1 VSAHRYLAVAAAPG
15 PPDPMHGN
23 DTRRRTD
30 VAVPLLR
37 FALAGLLAVV
47 AVGVIAVIAQRN
59 AARNDAIRDARTLA
73 RLAGD
78 GILAPN
84 VNQALLDGDP
94 RQVAHVDKLVR
105 DKILTEDGIVR
116 VKLWDSTGHIV
127 YSDLHSLRGRRFD
140 LPEDEREA
148 FTTGKVAAELTDL
161 SRAENR
167 FDRLSGKLL
176 EVYLPIRSVEGK
188 PLLFELYQRQSSVA
202 TTARKTWLSF
212 APALIGALLLLQLL
226 QLPLAYRM
234 ARTLHDNRQ
243 EREALLLRALAA
255 SDTERRRIASD
266 LHDGVVQDLAGTS
279 YALAA
284 AADRID
290 GTAGPEV
297 SGALR
302 DGAKQTR
309 RSIRQLRS
317 LLVDIY
323 PPDLH
328 RAGLAAALSDLV
340 APLESRGVRAR
351 VDLPPGL
358 RLEPEAEAL
367 MFRTAQ
373 EALRNV
379 MAHSNAE
386 HVDVS
391 VCLENSHAGLTIA
404 DDGRGFTPDVAEA
417 AREDGHLGLR
427 VLQDMA
433 RDAGGKLDIDSEP
446 GRGTRVLLEVPVA

>member
-1 VSAHRYLAVAAAPG
+1 
-15 PPDPMHGN
+15 MHGT

-30 VAVPLLR
+30 VALPLLR

-47 AVGVIAVIAQRN
+47 VVGAIAVWLQRS
-59 AARNDAIRDARTLA
+59 AARDDAIKDATTVA
-73 RLAGD
+73 KLAGN
-78 GILAPN
+78 GIVAPAAT
-84 VNQALLDGDP
+84 QQLLDGDP
-94 RQVAHVDKLVR
+94 RAIADMDRLVR
-105 DKILTEDGIVR
+105 SKIISKDGGIVR
-116 VKLWDSTGHIV
+116 VKIWDASGRIV
-127 YSDLHSLRGRRFD
+127 YADLHSLINRQFP
-140 LPEDEREA
+140 LPADERNA
-148 FTTGKVAAELTDL
+148 LATGDSEAELTHL

-167 FDRLSGKLL
+167 YDELHGKLL
-176 EVYLPIRSVEGK
+176 EVYLGIRATTGER
-188 PLLFELYQRQSSVA
+188 LLFELYQAQQSV
-202 TTARKTWLSF
+202 TDTAEKTFLAF

-234 ARTLHDNRQ
+234 ARSLHENRL

-290 GTAGPEV
+290 GQAPDV
-297 SGALR
+297 SEALR
-302 DGAKQTR
+302 DGARQTR

-340 APLESRGVRAR
+340 APLEARGVQAR

-358 RLEPEAEAL
+358 RLERDAEAL

-379 MAHSNAE
+379 MAHSEAN

-391 VCLENSHAGLTIA
+391 VILENSHAGLTIA
-404 DDGRGFTPDVAEA
+404 DDGRGFTPDVAQA
-417 AREDGHLGLR
+417 ARDDGHLGLR
-427 VLQDMA
+427 VLADMA
-433 RDAGGKLDIDSEP
+433 QDAGGRLDIDSEP
-446 GRGTRVLLEVPVA
+446 GRGTRVCLEVPVS

>member
-1 VSAHRYLAVAAAPG
+1 
-15 PPDPMHGN
+15 MHGN

-30 VAVPLLR
+30 VAIPLLR

-47 AVGVIAVIAQRN
+47 VVGAIAVVVQRN
-59 AARNDAIRDARTLA
+59 AARNDAIADARTLA
-73 RLAGD
+73 RLAGE

-84 VNQALLDGDP
+84 VNQALVDGDP
-94 RQVAHVDKLVR
+94 KQVAVVDKLVR
-105 DKILTEDGIVR
+105 AKILSEDGIVR
-116 VKLWDSTGHIV
+116 VKLWDSTGRIV

-148 FTTGKVAAELTDL
+148 FDTGKTAAELTDL
-161 SRAENR
+161 SREENR
-167 FDRLSGKLL
+167 FDKLSGKLL
-176 EVYLPIRSVEGK
+176 EVYLPIKSVEGK

-202 TTARKTWLSF
+202 TTARKTWLTF
-212 APALIGALLLLQLL
+212 VPALIGALLLLQLL

-290 GTAGPEV
+290 GAAPEV

-340 APLESRGVRAR
+340 APLESRGVHAR
-351 VDLPPGL
+351 VELPPGL
-358 RLEPEAEAL
+358 RLEPDQEAL

-379 MAHSNAE
+379 MAHSDAG

-391 VCLENSHAGLTIA
+391 VILENSRAGLTIA
-404 DDGRGFTPDVAEA
+404 DDGRGFSPDAADA

-427 VLQDMA
+427 VLADMA
-433 RDAGGKLDIDSEP
+433 RDAGGRLDIDSEP
-446 GRGTRVLLEVPVA
+446 GRGTRVLLEVPVP

>member
-1 VSAHRYLAVAAAPG
+1 
-15 PPDPMHGN
+15 MHGN

-30 VAVPLLR
+30 VAVPLAR
-37 FALAGLLAVV
+37 FALAGLLTVIVV
-47 AVGVIAVIAQRN
+47 GAIGVALQRN
-59 AARNDAIRDARTLA
+59 AARNDAIKDAKTLA
-73 RLAGD
+73 GLAGR
-78 GILAPN
+78 GIVEPN
-84 VNQALLDGDP
+84 VNEALLRGDP
-94 RQVAHVDKLVR
+94 AAIAHLDRLVR
-105 DKILTEDGIVR
+105 TRILPQDGIVR
-116 VKLWDSTGHIV
+116 VKLWDSKGRIV
-127 YSDLHSLRGRRFD
+127 YSDLSSLIRRHFD
-140 LPEDEREA
+140 LPDDERDA
-148 FTTGKVAAELTDL
+148 LITGKVEAELSNLKRD
-161 SRAENR
+161 ENR

-176 EVYLPIRSVEGK
+176 EVYLPIRATNGE

-202 TTARKTWLSF
+202 DTAQKTWLSF

-290 GTAGPEV
+290 GEAGPEV
-297 SGALR
+297 SETLR
-302 DGAKQTR
+302 DGARQTR

-317 LLVDIY
+317 LLVNIY

-340 APLESRGVRAR
+340 APLESRGVHAH
-351 VDLPPGL
+351 VELPPGL
-358 RLEPEAEAL
+358 RLEPDAEAL

-379 MAHSNAE
+379 MAHSDAAN
-386 HVDVS
+386 VDVS
-391 VCLENSHAGLTIA
+391 VILENSHAGLTIA
-404 DDGRGFTPDVAEA
+404 DDGVGFSLAAAEA
-417 AREDGHLGLR
+417 ARGNGHLGLR
-427 VLQDMA
+427 VLADMA
-433 RDAGGKLDIDSEP
+433 EDAGGRLDIDSEP
-446 GRGTRVLLEVPVA
+446 GRGTRVSLEVPVA

>member
-1 VSAHRYLAVAAAPG
+1 
-15 PPDPMHGN
+15 MQGN

-30 VAVPLLR
+30 VAVPLAR
-37 FALAGLLAVV
+37 FALAGLLAVIVVGAIGV
-47 AVGVIAVIAQRN
+47 ALQRN

-73 RLAGD
+73 RLAGN

-94 RQVAHVDKLVR
+94 EQVAKVDRLVR
-105 DKILTEDGIVR
+105 SKILSRDGIVR
-116 VKLWDSTGHIV
+116 VKLWDENGYIV

-140 LPEDEREA
+140 LPEDEKEA
-148 FTTGKVAAELTDL
+148 FDTGKAAAELTDL
-161 SRAENR
+161 TRDENR
-167 FDRLSGKLL
+167 FDGLSGKLL
-176 EVYLPIRSVEGK
+176 EVYLPIKSTDNK

-202 TTARKTWLSF
+202 TTAQKTWLTF

-255 SDTERRRIASD
+255 SDTERRRIAGD

-290 GTAGPEV
+290 GQAGPEV
-297 SGALR
+297 SEALR
-302 DGAKQTR
+302 DGARQTR

-340 APLESRGVRAR
+340 APLESRGVQAR

-358 RLEPEAEAL
+358 RLEPDTEAL

-379 MAHSNAE
+379 IAHSDASQ
-386 HVDVS
+386 VDVS
-391 VCLENSHAGLTIA
+391 VLLQNSHAGLTIA
-404 DDGRGFTPDVAEA
+404 DDGRGFSPADAEA

-427 VLQDMA
+427 VLADMA
-433 RDAGGKLDIDSEP
+433 KDAGGRLDIDSEP
-446 GRGTRVLLEVPVA
+446 GRGTRVLLEVPVR

>member
-1 VSAHRYLAVAAAPG
+1 
-15 PPDPMHGN
+15 MHGN

-30 VAVPLLR
+30 VAVPLAR
-37 FALAGLLAVV
+37 FALAGL
-47 AVGVIAVIAQRN
+47 IAVIVVGAIAVWLQRT
-59 AARNDAIRDARTLA
+59 AARDDAIKDATTLA
-73 RLAGD
+73 KLAGN
-78 GILAPN
+78 GIVAPSAT
-84 VNQALLDGDP
+84 QHLLDGDP
-94 RQVAHVDKLVR
+94 RSIAEMDGLVR
-105 DKILTEDGIVR
+105 SKILTKDGGIVR
-116 VKLWDSTGHIV
+116 VKIWDSNGRIV
-127 YSDLHSLRGRRFD
+127 YSDLHSLINQRFP
-140 LPEDEREA
+140 LPEDERNA
-148 FTTGKVAAELTDL
+148 LATGNSEAELTHL

-167 FDRLSGKLL
+167 YDELHGKLL
-176 EVYLPIRSVEGK
+176 EVYLGIRATTGER
-188 PLLFELYQRQSSVA
+188 LLFELYQEQQSV
-202 TTARKTWLSF
+202 TDTAEKTFFAF

-234 ARTLHDNRQ
+234 ARSLHDNRQ

-284 AADRID
+284 SADRID
-290 GTAGPEV
+290 GQAPEV
-297 SGALR
+297 SEALR
-302 DGAKQTR
+302 DGARQTR

-340 APLESRGVRAR
+340 APLESRGVQAR
-351 VDLPPGL
+351 VELPPGL
-358 RLEPEAEAL
+358 RLEPDAEAL

-379 MAHSNAE
+379 MAHSDAN

-391 VCLENSHAGLTIA
+391 VILENSHAGLTIA
-404 DDGRGFTPDVAEA
+404 DDGRGFSPEAAEA

-427 VLQDMA
+427 VLADMA
-433 RDAGGKLDIDSEP
+433 QDAGGRLDIDSEP
-446 GRGTRVLLEVPVA
+446 GRGTRVSLEVPV

>member
-1 VSAHRYLAVAAAPG
+1 
-15 PPDPMHGN
+15 MHGN

-47 AVGVIAVIAQRN
+47 VVGAIAVVVQRN
-59 AARNDAIRDARTLA
+59 AARNDAIDDARTLA
-73 RLAGD
+73 RLAGE

-94 RQVAHVDKLVR
+94 EQVAVVDKLVR
-105 DKILTEDGIVR
+105 AKILSEDGIVR
-116 VKLWDSTGHIV
+116 VKLWDSTGRIV

-148 FTTGKVAAELTDL
+148 FDTGKAAAELTDL
-161 SRAENR
+161 SRDENR
-167 FDRLSGKLL
+167 FDKLSGKLL
-176 EVYLPIRSVEGK
+176 EVYLPIKSAEGK

-202 TTARKTWLSF
+202 TTARKTWLTF
-212 APALIGALLLLQLL
+212 VPALIGALLLLQLL

-234 ARTLHDNRQ
+234 ARTLHDNRH
-243 EREALLLRALAA
+243 ERELLLLRALAA

-290 GTAGPEV
+290 GAAPEV

-340 APLESRGVRAR
+340 APLESRGVHAR

-358 RLEPEAEAL
+358 RLEPDAEAL

-379 MAHSNAE
+379 MAHSDAG

-391 VCLENSHAGLTIA
+391 VVLENSHAGLTIA
-404 DDGRGFTPDVAEA
+404 DDGRGFTPDAVEA

-427 VLQDMA
+427 VLADMA
-433 RDAGGKLDIDSEP
+433 RDAGGKLDIDSQP
-446 GRGTRVLLEVPVA
+446 GRGTRVLLEVPVE

>member
-1 VSAHRYLAVAAAPG
+1 
-15 PPDPMHGN
+15 MHGN

-30 VAVPLLR
+30 VAVPLAR
-37 FALAGLLAVV
+37 FALAGL
-47 AVGVIAVIAQRN
+47 IAVIVVGAIAVWLQRT
-59 AARNDAIRDARTLA
+59 AARDDAIKDATTLA
-73 RLAGD
+73 KLAGN
-78 GILAPN
+78 GIVAPSAT
-84 VNQALLDGDP
+84 QHLLDGDP
-94 RQVAHVDKLVR
+94 RSIAEMDGLVR
-105 DKILTEDGIVR
+105 SKILTKDGGIVR
-116 VKLWDSTGHIV
+116 VKIWDSNGRIV
-127 YSDLHSLRGRRFD
+127 YSDLHSLINQRFP
-140 LPEDEREA
+140 LPEDERNA
-148 FTTGKVAAELTDL
+148 LATGNSEAELTHL

-167 FDRLSGKLL
+167 YDELHGKLL
-176 EVYLPIRSVEGK
+176 EVYLGIRATTGER
-188 PLLFELYQRQSSVA
+188 LLFELYQEQQSV
-202 TTARKTWLSF
+202 TDTAEKTFFAF

-234 ARTLHDNRQ
+234 ARSLHDNRQ

-284 AADRID
+284 SADRID
-290 GTAGPEV
+290 GQAPEV
-297 SGALR
+297 SEALR
-302 DGAKQTR
+302 DGARQTR

-340 APLESRGVRAR
+340 APLESRGVQAR
-351 VDLPPGL
+351 VELPPGL
-358 RLEPEAEAL
+358 RLEPDAEAL

-379 MAHSNAE
+379 MAHSDAN

-391 VCLENSHAGLTIA
+391 VILENSHAGLTIA
-404 DDGRGFTPDVAEA
+404 DDGRGFSPEVADA

-427 VLQDMA
+427 VLADMA
-433 RDAGGKLDIDSEP
+433 QDAGGRLDIDSEP
-446 GRGTRVLLEVPVA
+446 GRGTRVSLEVPV

>member
-1 VSAHRYLAVAAAPG
+1 
-15 PPDPMHGN
+15 MHGN

-30 VAVPLLR
+30 VAIPLLR

-47 AVGVIAVIAQRN
+47 VVGAIAVVAQRT
-59 AARNDAIRDARTLA
+59 AARNDAIGDARTLA

-84 VNQALLDGDP
+84 VNQALIDGDP
-94 RQVAHVDKLVR
+94 RQVAVVDKLVQ
-105 DKILTEDGIVR
+105 DKILSEDGIER

-148 FTTGKVAAELTDL
+148 FETGKAAAELTDL

-167 FDRLSGKLL
+167 FDGLSGKLL
-176 EVYLPIRSVEGK
+176 EVYLPIKSVEGK
-188 PLLFELYQRQSSVA
+188 PMLFELYQRQSSVA
-202 TTARKTWLSF
+202 TTARKTWLMF
-212 APALIGALLLLQLL
+212 VPALIGALLLLQLL

-340 APLESRGVRAR
+340 APLESRGVHAR
-351 VDLPPGL
+351 VELPPGL
-358 RLEPEAEAL
+358 RLEPDAEAL

-379 MAHSNAE
+379 MAHSDAE

-391 VCLENSHAGLTIA
+391 VVLENSHAGLTIA

-427 VLQDMA
+427 VLADMA

>member
-1 VSAHRYLAVAAAPG
+1 
-15 PPDPMHGN
+15 MHGN

-30 VAVPLLR
+30 VAVPLAR
-37 FALAGLLAVV
+37 FALAGL
-47 AVGVIAVIAQRN
+47 IAVIVVGAIAVWLQRT
-59 AARNDAIRDARTLA
+59 AARDDAIKDATTLA
-73 RLAGD
+73 KLAGN
-78 GILAPN
+78 GIVAPSAT
-84 VNQALLDGDP
+84 QHLLDGDP
-94 RQVAHVDKLVR
+94 RSIAEMDGLVR
-105 DKILTEDGIVR
+105 SKILTKDGGIVR
-116 VKLWDSTGHIV
+116 VKIWDSNGRIV
-127 YSDLHSLRGRRFD
+127 YSDLHSLINQRFP
-140 LPEDEREA
+140 LPEDERNA
-148 FTTGKVAAELTDL
+148 LATGNSEAELTHL

-167 FDRLSGKLL
+167 FDGLHGKLL
-176 EVYLPIRSVEGK
+176 EVYLGIRATTGER
-188 PLLFELYQRQSSVA
+188 LLFELYQEQQSV
-202 TTARKTWLSF
+202 TDTAEKTFLAF

-234 ARTLHDNRQ
+234 ARSLHDNRQ

-255 SDTERRRIASD
+255 SDTERRRIAGD

-284 AADRID
+284 SADRID
-290 GTAGPEV
+290 GQAPEV
-297 SGALR
+297 SEALR
-302 DGAKQTR
+302 DGARQTR

-340 APLESRGVRAR
+340 APLESRGVQAR

-358 RLEPEAEAL
+358 RLEPDAEAL

-379 MAHSNAE
+379 MAHSDAN

-391 VCLENSHAGLTIA
+391 VILENSHAGLTIA
-404 DDGRGFTPDVAEA
+404 DDGRGFSPDVAEA

-427 VLQDMA
+427 VLADMA
-433 RDAGGKLDIDSEP
+433 QDAGGRLAIDSEP
-446 GRGTRVLLEVPVA
+446 GRGTRVSLEVPV

>member
-1 VSAHRYLAVAAAPG
+1 
-15 PPDPMHGN
+15 MHGN

-30 VAVPLLR
+30 VAMPLAR
-37 FALAGLLAVV
+37 FALAGLVAVV
-47 AVGVIAVIAQRN
+47 AVGAIAVALQRN

-73 RLAGD
+73 RLAGS
-78 GILAPN
+78 GVMEPN
-84 VNQALLDGDP
+84 VDRPLIDGAP
-94 RQVAHVDKLVR
+94 ATVARVDRLVR
-105 DKILTEDGIVR
+105 DKLLSQDGIVR
-116 VKLWDSTGHIV
+116 VKLWDESGKIV
-127 YSDLHSLRGRRFD
+127 YSDNKAIVGKRFE
-140 LPEDEREA
+140 LSEDDREA
-148 FTTGKVAAELTDL
+148 FETGKAAAELTDL
-161 SRAENR
+161 SRDENR
-167 FDRLSGKLL
+167 FDHLHGKLL
-176 EVYLPIRSVEGK
+176 EVYLPITSTDGQ
-188 PLLFELYQRQSSVA
+188 PLLFELYQRQRSVA
-202 TTARKTWLSF
+202 ASAQKTWLSF

-290 GTAGPEV
+290 GEAPTV
-297 SGALR
+297 SEALR
-302 DGAKQTR
+302 DGARQTR

-340 APLESRGVRAR
+340 APLESRGVQAR

-358 RLEPEAEAL
+358 RLEPDAEAL

-379 MAHSNAE
+379 MAHSNAD
-386 HVDVS
+386 HVDLS
-391 VCLENSHAGLTIA
+391 VILQNSHAGLTIA
-404 DDGRGFTPDVAEA
+404 DDGRGFTPEMADA
-417 AREDGHLGLR
+417 ARDDGHLGLR
-427 VLQDMA
+427 VLADMA
-433 RDAGGKLDIDSEP
+433 KDAGGRLDIDSEP
-446 GRGTRVLLEVPVA
+446 GRGTRICLEVPVA

>member
-1 VSAHRYLAVAAAPG
+1 VAI
-15 PPDPMHGN
+15 
-23 DTRRRTD
+23 
-30 VAVPLLR
+30 PLLR

-47 AVGVIAVIAQRN
+47 VVGAIAVVVQRN
-59 AARNDAIRDARTLA
+59 AARNDAIADARTLA
-73 RLAGD
+73 RLAGE

-84 VNQALLDGDP
+84 VNQALVDGDP
-94 RQVAHVDKLVR
+94 KQVAVVDRLVR
-105 DKILTEDGIVR
+105 AKILSEDGIVR

-148 FTTGKVAAELTDL
+148 FDTGKSAAELTDL
-161 SRAENR
+161 SREENR
-167 FDRLSGKLL
+167 FDKLSGKLL

-188 PLLFELYQRQSSVA
+188 ALLFELYQRQSSVA
-202 TTARKTWLSF
+202 TTARKTWLTF
-212 APALIGALLLLQLL
+212 VPALIGALLLLQLL

-290 GTAGPEV
+290 GAAPEV

-340 APLESRGVRAR
+340 APLESRGVHAR
-351 VDLPPGL
+351 VELPPGL
-358 RLEPEAEAL
+358 RLERDQEAL

-379 MAHSNAE
+379 MAHSDAG

-391 VCLENSHAGLTIA
+391 VILENSRAGLTIA
-404 DDGRGFTPDVAEA
+404 DDGRGFTPDAAEA

-427 VLQDMA
+427 VLADMA
-433 RDAGGKLDIDSEP
+433 RDAGGRLDIDSEP
-446 GRGTRVLLEVPVA
+446 GRGTRVLLEVPVT

>member
-1 VSAHRYLAVAAAPG
+1 MQG
-15 PPDPMHGN
+15 Q

-30 VAVPLLR
+30 VAMPMVR
-37 FALAGLLAVV
+37 FALASLLAVIV
-47 AVGVIAVIAQRN
+47 AGLIGVTLQRK
-59 AARNDAIRDARTLA
+59 AARDDAIRDASTLA
-73 RLAGD
+73 HLAGD
-78 GILAPN
+78 GIVAPN

-94 RQVAHVDKLVR
+94 QQVAKVDRLLRAKVMSRR
-105 DKILTEDGIVR
+105 DGIGIVR
-116 VKLWDSTGHIV
+116 IKIWDVTGERGRIV
-127 YSDLHSLRGRRFD
+127 YSDLHSLRGRRFP
-140 LPEDEREA
+140 LPEDELEA
-148 FTTGKVAAELTDL
+148 YETNRVRAEQTDL
-161 SRAENR
+161 HNAENR
-167 FDRLSGKLL
+167 FDGLSGKLL
-176 EVYLPIRSVEGK
+176 EVYLPIHSTTGR
-188 PLLFELYQRQSSVA
+188 PLLFEIYQKQSRVSA
-202 TTARKTWLSF
+202 TARKTWEGF
-212 APALIGALLLLQLL
+212 APALIGALVLLGLL

-284 AADRID
+284 AADRLN
-290 GTAGPEV
+290 GNATPEV
-297 SGALR
+297 SEALR
-302 DGAKQTR
+302 DGAHQTR

-340 APLESRGVRAR
+340 APLESRGVHAR
-351 VDLPPGL
+351 VELPPGL
-358 RLEPEAEAL
+358 RLEPDAEAL

-379 MAHSNAE
+379 MAHSDAG

-391 VCLENSHAGLTIA
+391 VTLLDSRAGLTIA
-404 DDGRGFTPDVAEA
+404 DDGRGFTPDDA
-417 AREDGHLGLR
+417 AAAQEDGHLGLR
-427 VLQDMA
+427 VLGDMA
-433 RDAGGKLDIDSEP
+433 RDAGGSLEIDSEP
-446 GRGTRVLLEVPVA
+446 GRGTRVCLEVPVA

>member
-1 VSAHRYLAVAAAPG
+1 
-15 PPDPMHGN
+15 MHGN

-30 VAVPLLR
+30 VAIPLLR

-47 AVGVIAVIAQRN
+47 VVGAIAVVVQRN
-59 AARNDAIRDARTLA
+59 AARNDAIADARTLA
-73 RLAGD
+73 RLAGE

-84 VNQALLDGDP
+84 VNQALVDGDP
-94 RQVAHVDKLVR
+94 KQVAVVDKLVR
-105 DKILTEDGIVR
+105 AKILSEDGIVR
-116 VKLWDSTGHIV
+116 VKLWDSTGRIV

-148 FTTGKVAAELTDL
+148 FDTGKTAAELTDL
-161 SRAENR
+161 SREENR
-167 FDRLSGKLL
+167 FDKLSGKLL
-176 EVYLPIRSVEGK
+176 EVYLPIKSVEGK
-188 PLLFELYQRQSSVA
+188 PRLFELYQRQSSVA
-202 TTARKTWLSF
+202 TTARKTWLTF
-212 APALIGALLLLQLL
+212 VPALIGALLLLQLL

-290 GTAGPEV
+290 GAAPEV

-340 APLESRGVRAR
+340 APLESRGVHAR
-351 VDLPPGL
+351 VELPPGL
-358 RLEPEAEAL
+358 RLEPDQEAL

-379 MAHSNAE
+379 MAHSDAG

-391 VCLENSHAGLTIA
+391 VILENSRAGLTIA
-404 DDGRGFTPDVAEA
+404 DDGRGFSPDAADA

-427 VLQDMA
+427 VLADMA
-433 RDAGGKLDIDSEP
+433 RDAGGRLDIDSEP
-446 GRGTRVLLEVPVA
+446 GRGTRVLLEVPVP

>member
-1 VSAHRYLAVAAAPG
+1 
-15 PPDPMHGN
+15 
-23 DTRRRTD
+23 
-30 VAVPLLR
+30 LR

-47 AVGVIAVIAQRN
+47 VVGAIAVALQRK
-59 AARNDAIRDARTLA
+59 AARDDAVQDAVTLA
-73 RLAGD
+73 KLAGTAV
-78 GILAPN
+78 IAPN
-84 VNQALLDGDP
+84 VNQKLLDGDP
-94 RQVAHVDKLVR
+94 QQVAKVNALAQSKLR
-105 DKILTEDGIVR
+105 GGGIVR
-116 VKLWDSTGHIV
+116 IKVWDSDGRVV
-127 YSDLHSLRGRRFD
+127 YSDLNSLIGKRFE
-140 LPEDEREA
+140 LPGDEREA
-148 FTTGKVAAELTDL
+148 FETGEIEAELTNL
-161 SRAENR
+161 KRPENR
-167 FDRLSGKLL
+167 FDHLHGKLL
-176 EVYLPIRSVEGK
+176 EVYLRIKSTEGR
-188 PLLFELYQRQSSVA
+188 PLLFEIYQRQASV
-202 TTARKTWLSF
+202 TQTARRTWLAF

-266 LHDGVVQDLAGTS
+266 LHDGVVQDRAGTS

-297 SGALR
+297 STALR

-340 APLESRGVRAR
+340 APLESRGVHAR
-351 VDLPPGL
+351 VELPPGL
-358 RLEPEAEAL
+358 RLEPDSEAL

-379 MAHSNAE
+379 MAHSDAH

-391 VCLENSHAGLTIA
+391 VILENSHAGLTIA
-404 DDGRGFTPDVAEA
+404 DDGRGFTPEIAAA
-417 AREDGHLGLR
+417 ARDDGHLGLR
-427 VLQDMA
+427 VLADMA

-446 GRGTRVLLEVPVA
+446 GRGTRVLLEVPVG

>member
-1 VSAHRYLAVAAAPG
+1 
-15 PPDPMHGN
+15 MHGN

-30 VAVPLLR
+30 VAVPLAR
-37 FALAGLLAVV
+37 FALAGL
-47 AVGVIAVIAQRN
+47 IAVIVVGAIAVFLQRT
-59 AARNDAIRDARTLA
+59 AARDDAIKDATTLSK
-73 RLAGD
+73 LAGN
-78 GILAPN
+78 GIVAPAAT
-84 VNQALLDGDP
+84 QHLLDGDP
-94 RQVAHVDKLVR
+94 RSVAEMDRLVR
-105 DKILTEDGIVR
+105 SKILTKDGGIVR
-116 VKLWDSTGHIV
+116 VKLWDRNGRIV
-127 YSDLHSLRGRRFD
+127 YSDLHSLINRRFE
-140 LPEDEREA
+140 LPEDERNA
-148 FTTGKVAAELTDL
+148 LATGASEAELTHL

-167 FDRLSGKLL
+167 FDGLHGKLL
-176 EVYLPIRSVEGK
+176 EVYLGIRATTGER
-188 PLLFELYQRQSSVA
+188 LLFELYQEQQSV
-202 TTARKTWLSF
+202 TDTAEKTFLAF

-234 ARTLHDNRQ
+234 ARSLHDNRQ

-255 SDTERRRIASD
+255 SDTERRRIAGD

-290 GTAGPEV
+290 GQAPEV
-297 SGALR
+297 SDALR
-302 DGAKQTR
+302 DGARQTR

-340 APLESRGVRAR
+340 APLESRGVQAR

-358 RLEPEAEAL
+358 RLEPDAEAL

-379 MAHSNAE
+379 MAHSDAN

-391 VCLENSHAGLTIA
+391 VILENSHAGLAIA
-404 DDGRGFTPDVAEA
+404 DDGRGFSPEIADA

-427 VLQDMA
+427 VLADMA
-433 RDAGGKLDIDSEP
+433 QDAGGRLDIDSEP
-446 GRGTRVLLEVPVA
+446 GRGTRVSLEVPVG

>member
-1 VSAHRYLAVAAAPG
+1 
-15 PPDPMHGN
+15 MHGN
-23 DTRRRTD
+23 DNRRRTD
-30 VAVPLLR
+30 VAVPLAR
-37 FALAGLLAVV
+37 FALAGL
-47 AVGVIAVIAQRN
+47 IAVIVVGAIAVWLQRT
-59 AARNDAIRDARTLA
+59 AARDDAIKDATTVA
-73 RLAGD
+73 KLAGN
-78 GILAPN
+78 GIVAPSAT
-84 VNQALLDGDP
+84 QHLLDGDP
-94 RQVAHVDKLVR
+94 RSIAEMDGLVR
-105 DKILTEDGIVR
+105 SKILTKDGGIVR
-116 VKLWDSTGHIV
+116 VKLWDSNGRIV
-127 YSDLHSLRGRRFD
+127 YSDLHSLINRRFA
-140 LPEDEREA
+140 LPEDERNA
-148 FTTGKVAAELTDL
+148 LATGHSEAELTHL

-167 FDRLSGKLL
+167 YDGLHGKLL
-176 EVYLPIRSVEGK
+176 EVYLGIRATSGER
-188 PLLFELYQRQSSVA
+188 LLFELYQEQQSV
-202 TTARKTWLSF
+202 TDTAEKTFLAF

-234 ARTLHDNRQ
+234 ARSLHDNRQ

-284 AADRID
+284 SADRID
-290 GTAGPEV
+290 GQAPEV
-297 SGALR
+297 SEALR
-302 DGAKQTR
+302 DGARQTR

-340 APLESRGVRAR
+340 APLESRGVQAR

-358 RLEPEAEAL
+358 RLEPDAEAL

-379 MAHSNAE
+379 MAHSDAN

-391 VCLENSHAGLTIA
+391 VILENSHAGLTIA
-404 DDGRGFTPDVAEA
+404 DDGRGFSPDVAEA

-427 VLQDMA
+427 VLADMA
-433 RDAGGKLDIDSEP
+433 QDAGGHLDIDSEP
-446 GRGTRVLLEVPVA
+446 GRGTRVSLEVPV

>member
-1 VSAHRYLAVAAAPG
+1 MQA
-15 PPDPMHGN
+15 N
-23 DTRRRTD
+23 DTRRRTE
-30 VAVPLLR
+30 VAMPLAR
-37 FALAGLLAVV
+37 FALAGLLTVV
-47 AVGVIAVIAQRN
+47 VVGTIGVVLQRH
-59 AARNDAIRDARTLA
+59 AARKDAIRDARTLA
-73 RLAGD
+73 RLAGN
-78 GILAPN
+78 GIVAPN
-84 VNQALLDGDP
+84 VNQKLIDGDP
-94 RQVAHVDKLVR
+94 EQVAKVDGLVK
-105 DKILTEDGIVR
+105 DEILSRDGIVR
-116 VKLWDSTGHIV
+116 VKLWDENGTIV

-148 FTTGKVAAELTDL
+148 FVTGKAAAELTDL
-161 SRAENR
+161 RRDENR

-176 EVYLPIRSVEGK
+176 EVYLPIRSVEGQ
-188 PLLFELYQRQSSVA
+188 PLLFEVYQRQSSVA
-202 TTARKTWLSF
+202 ESAQKTWLSF

-234 ARTLHDNRQ
+234 ARTLHDARQ

-290 GTAGPEV
+290 GQAGPEV
-297 SGALR
+297 SEALR
-302 DGAKQTR
+302 DGARQTR

-340 APLESRGVRAR
+340 APLESRGVQAR

-358 RLEPEAEAL
+358 RLEPDAEAL

-379 MAHSNAE
+379 MAHSDAA
-386 HVDVS
+386 HVDLS
-391 VCLENSHAGLTIA
+391 VVLVNSHAGLIIA
-404 DDGRGFTPDVAEA
+404 DDGRGFTPEA
-417 AREDGHLGLR
+417 AEEARQDGHLGLR
-427 VLQDMA
+427 VLGDMA
-433 RDAGGKLDIDSEP
+433 RDAGGRLDIESEP
-446 GRGTRVLLEVPVA
+446 GRGTRVRLEVPVA